1 MAQLSTLG
9 HIRTMT
15 KSKRITLLV
24 TNVIMLL
31 AGLYG
36 MIGFVALTDLHS
48 SYGYVAGSSHSL
60 DEISATTNAVRLQ
73 TIGSIATDHWQLYT
87 LLLDRCRWNFLA
99 VGSIFVVGC
108 IIHLWL
114 TPVRSKD

>member
-15 KSKRITLLV
+15 KSRRITLLI
-24 TNVIMLL
+24 TNIIMLIACL
-31 AGLYG
+31 DG
-36 MIGFVALTDLHS
+36 IIWFVALTDAHS
-48 SYGYVAGSSHSL
+48 TYGYAAGSSHSL
-60 DEISATTNAVRLQ
+60 GEISATTDVVRLQ
-73 TIGSIATDHWQLYT
+73 TFGSIATDHWQLYS
-87 LLLDRCRWNFLA
+87 LLLDSCRWNFLA
-99 VGSIFVVGC
+99 IGCILVVGC